1 MNQKTVEDFEKEII
15 VSQNNTQGVLSDTPV
30 IIAKSDKSSEDLPSP
45 ETAVSA
51 SPNGGL
57 S

>member
-1 MNQKTVEDFEKEII
+1 MTGENFFPTEDI
-15 VSQNNTQGVLSDTPV
+15 

-51 SPNGGL
+51 SPTGRI
-57 S
+57 